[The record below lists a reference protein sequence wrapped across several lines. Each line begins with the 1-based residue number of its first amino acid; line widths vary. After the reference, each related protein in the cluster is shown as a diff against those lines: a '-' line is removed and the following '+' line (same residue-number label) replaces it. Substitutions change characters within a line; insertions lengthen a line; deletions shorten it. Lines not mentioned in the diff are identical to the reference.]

1 MYHHQ
6 PYFYGGMPMMLPAA
20 PVVTVAGVEVRPVW
34 ANNLNYELGLM
45 QHVAADAICA
55 AVNVHYPGVVHG
67 AGRDQAS
74 LTAEQRYADLKR
86 NVDELKPLQVGLAVH
101 NARGH
106 RVAWE
111 FNLRDF
117 DLAAGDAHTARSLSY
132 LAGRGLA
139 LGALR
144 RHGLPA
150 AGLARGLAR
159 SGLVARPGLRWVAYS
174 GAYHVAYLL
183 KVITG
188 GAPLPPTVVGF
199 LAAARH
205 LLGPDMYDVA
215 RVAADFHG
223 GPVGL
228 DMIASRLGIPPPL
241 TSPMLAGAAA
251 VRAIEAFVELMHRFG
266 GDVAAYKGLLQGLQV
281 T

>member
-1 MYHHQ
+1 
-6 PYFYGGMPMMLPAA
+6 MLPAA

-106 RVAWE
+106 RVTWE

-117 DLAAGDAHTARSLSY
+117 DLAAGDAHTARSLS
-132 LAGRGLA
+132 LPRRPRPRPRRPPPPRPPGGRARPRPRPQRPRRAPGAA
-139 LGALR
+139 LGRLL
-144 RHGLPA
+144 GT
-150 AGLARGLAR
+150 
-159 SGLVARPGLRWVAYS
+159 
-174 GAYHVAYLL
+174 YHVAYLL

-266 GDVAAYKGLLQGLQV
+266 GDVAAYKGLLQGLQI

>member
-1 MYHHQ
+1 
-6 PYFYGGMPMMLPAA
+6 MPMMLPAA

-117 DLAAGDAHTARSLSY
+117 DLAAGDAHTARSL
-132 LAGRGLA
+132 
-139 LGALR
+139 
-144 RHGLPA
+144 
-150 AGLARGLAR
+150 
-159 SGLVARPGLRWVAYS
+159 GLVARPGLRWVAYS